1 MRVLGSAVTALVISA
16 FAACG
21 GDAGKAIDAAGGSNL
36 PACTGLLYDS
46 CNAAASNCQNGM
58 TCKAYGTSGFSVCVP
73 AQGQCTSGG
82 CPNQGSATVPCNTM
96 GFCKPAGANAD
107 CQSP

>member
-1 MRVLGSAVTALVISA
+1 MRTLVLATILTVL
-16 FAACG
+16 AACG
-21 GDAGKAIDAAGGSNL
+21 GDSNKSIDAAVDAANL
-36 PACTGLLYDS
+36 PACTGQLYDS

-82 CPNQGSATVPCNTM
+82 CPNQGSAAVPCNQM
-96 GFCKPAGANAD
+96 GFCKPAGPNSS
-107 CQSP
+107 CMTP